1 MMKGNKISFF
11 LFLLFSLPS
20 FAGAAEHQDDFLSD
34 ILKLDISDSV
44 AQPSSPPPVQK
55 KQREKTPKKQK
66 KTADIT
72 DKSKKGT
79 ELSELTAQIT
89 ALRQQNAKL
98 QESQKGSAD
107 ALAKKGT
114 ELSELTAQITAL
126 RQQNAK
132 LQESQKGSADALA
145 KKGTELSE
153 LTAQITALRQQ
164 NAKLQESQK
173 GSADAL
179 AKKGTELSE
188 LTAQIT
194 ALRQQNAKLQ
204 ESQKGSADALAKKG
218 SELSELTA
226 QITAL
231 RQQNAKLQESQKGSA
246 DALAKKGT
254 ELSELTAQITA
265 LRQQNDKPLDK
276 KKPGEMLSYSLGT
289 YYLQK
294 AMMDSK
300 ELEIN
305 GLQIS
310 EKTLTQGFNDAS
322 NKKLKL
328 SEKEI
333 SDALSSV
340 NRTVQR
346 NTRKTESLLREKI
359 GNKHYRKI
367 QPGVYLV
374 VNEKGKGK
382 YADTDVVRFN
392 MFEKKLDGTP
402 VKNTMNAS
410 VLYKKADP
418 LMRKLVNAG
427 LKGGRVTIYGKALYI
442 YKVLPKDISGDEI
455 VSITFSFK

>member
-1 MMKGNKISFF
+1 
-11 LFLLFSLPS
+11 
-20 FAGAAEHQDDFLSD
+20 
-34 ILKLDISDSV
+34 
-44 AQPSSPPPVQK
+44 
-55 KQREKTPKKQK
+55 
-66 KTADIT
+66 
-72 DKSKKGT
+72 
-79 ELSELTAQIT
+79 
-89 ALRQQNAKL
+89 
-98 QESQKGSAD
+98 
-107 ALAKKGT
+107 
-114 ELSELTAQITAL
+114 
-126 RQQNAK
+126 
-132 LQESQKGSADALA
+132 
-145 KKGTELSE
+145 
-153 LTAQITALRQQ
+153 
-164 NAKLQESQK
+164 
-173 GSADAL
+173 
-179 AKKGTELSE
+179 
-188 LTAQIT
+188 
-194 ALRQQNAKLQ
+194 
-204 ESQKGSADALAKKG
+204 
-218 SELSELTA
+218 
-226 QITAL
+226 
-231 RQQNAKLQESQKGSA
+231 
-246 DALAKKGT
+246 
-254 ELSELTAQITA
+254 AQITA

-276 KKPGEMLSYSLGT
+276 KKPGETLSYSLGT

-346 NTRKTESLLREKI
+346 NAKKTESLLREKI
-359 GNKHYRKI
+359 GNKQVRKI

-382 YADTDVVRFN
+382 YAETDVIRFN

-418 LMRKLVNAG
+418 LMKKLVNAG

-442 YKVLPKDISGDEI
+442 YKVLPKDIAGNEMI
-455 VSITFSFK
+455 SITFAFK

>member
-11 LFLLFSLPS
+11 LLLLFSLPS
-20 FAGAAEHQDDFLSD
+20 FTGAAEHQDDFLSD

-55 KQREKTPKKQK
+55 KQREKIPKKQK

-72 DKSKKGT
+72 DKS
-79 ELSELTAQIT
+79 
-89 ALRQQNAKL
+89 
-98 QESQKGSAD
+98 
-107 ALAKKGT
+107 
-114 ELSELTAQITAL
+114 
-126 RQQNAK
+126 
-132 LQESQKGSADALA
+132 
-145 KKGTELSE
+145 
-153 LTAQITALRQQ
+153 
-164 NAKLQESQK
+164 
-173 GSADAL
+173 
-179 AKKGTELSE
+179 
-188 LTAQIT
+188 
-194 ALRQQNAKLQ
+194 
-204 ESQKGSADALAKKG
+204 
-218 SELSELTA
+218 
-226 QITAL
+226 
-231 RQQNAKLQESQKGSA
+231 
-246 DALAKKGT
+246 KKGT

>member
-1 MMKGNKISFF
+1 MKGNKISFF
-11 LFLLFSLPS
+11 LLLLFSLPS
-20 FAGAAEHQDDFLSD
+20 FTGAAEHQVDFLSD

-72 DKSKKGT
+72 DKS
-79 ELSELTAQIT
+79 
-89 ALRQQNAKL
+89 
-98 QESQKGSAD
+98 
-107 ALAKKGT
+107 
-114 ELSELTAQITAL
+114 
-126 RQQNAK
+126 
-132 LQESQKGSADALA
+132 
-145 KKGTELSE
+145 
-153 LTAQITALRQQ
+153 
-164 NAKLQESQK
+164 
-173 GSADAL
+173 
-179 AKKGTELSE
+179 
-188 LTAQIT
+188 
-194 ALRQQNAKLQ
+194 
-204 ESQKGSADALAKKG
+204 
-218 SELSELTA
+218 
-226 QITAL
+226 
-231 RQQNAKLQESQKGSA
+231 
-246 DALAKKGT
+246 KKGT

-382 YADTDVVRFN
+382 YADTDAVRFN

-442 YKVLPKDISGDEI
+442 YKVLPKGKRKLTAVCSHQTRIGNLDAHLI
-455 VSITFSFK
+455 

>member
-1 MMKGNKISFF
+1 MKDNKISFF
-11 LFLLFSLPS
+11 LLLLFSLPS
-20 FAGAAEHQDDFLSD
+20 FTGAAEHQDDFLSD

-44 AQPSSPPPVQK
+44 AQPSSLPPVQK

-126 RQQNAK
+126 RQQN
-132 LQESQKGSADALA
+132 
-145 KKGTELSE
+145 
-153 LTAQITALRQQ
+153 
-164 NAKLQESQK
+164 
-173 GSADAL
+173 
-179 AKKGTELSE
+179 
-188 LTAQIT
+188 
-194 ALRQQNAKLQ
+194 
-204 ESQKGSADALAKKG
+204 
-218 SELSELTA
+218 
-226 QITAL
+226 
-231 RQQNAKLQESQKGSA
+231 
-246 DALAKKGT
+246 
-254 ELSELTAQITA
+254 
-265 LRQQNDKPLDK
+265 DKPLDK
-276 KKPGEMLSYSLGT
+276 KNPGEMLSYSLGT

-382 YADTDVVRFN
+382 YADTDAVRFN

-455 VSITFSFK
+455 VSITFAFK

>member
-1 MMKGNKISFF
+1 
-11 LFLLFSLPS
+11 
-20 FAGAAEHQDDFLSD
+20 
-34 ILKLDISDSV
+34 
-44 AQPSSPPPVQK
+44 
-55 KQREKTPKKQK
+55 
-66 KTADIT
+66 
-72 DKSKKGT
+72 
-79 ELSELTAQIT
+79 
-89 ALRQQNAKL
+89 
-98 QESQKGSAD
+98 
-107 ALAKKGT
+107 
-114 ELSELTAQITAL
+114 
-126 RQQNAK
+126 
-132 LQESQKGSADALA
+132 
-145 KKGTELSE
+145 
-153 LTAQITALRQQ
+153 
-164 NAKLQESQK
+164 
-173 GSADAL
+173 
-179 AKKGTELSE
+179 
-188 LTAQIT
+188 
-194 ALRQQNAKLQ
+194 
-204 ESQKGSADALAKKG
+204 
-218 SELSELTA
+218 
-226 QITAL
+226 
-231 RQQNAKLQESQKGSA
+231 A

-382 YADTDVVRFN
+382 YADTDAVRFN

>member
-1 MMKGNKISFF
+1 MLL
-11 LFLLFSLPS
+11 LFLLPS
-20 FAGAAEHQDDFLSD
+20 FTGAAEHQDDFLSD

-44 AQPSSPPPVQK
+44 AQSSSPPPVQK

-79 ELSELTAQIT
+79 
-89 ALRQQNAKL
+89 
-98 QESQKGSAD
+98 
-107 ALAKKGT
+107 
-114 ELSELTAQITAL
+114 
-126 RQQNAK
+126 
-132 LQESQKGSADALA
+132 
-145 KKGTELSE
+145 
-153 LTAQITALRQQ
+153 
-164 NAKLQESQK
+164 
-173 GSADAL
+173 
-179 AKKGTELSE
+179 
-188 LTAQIT
+188 
-194 ALRQQNAKLQ
+194 
-204 ESQKGSADALAKKG
+204 
-218 SELSELTA
+218 ELSELTA

-382 YADTDVVRFN
+382 YADTDAVRFN

>member
-11 LFLLFSLPS
+11 LLLLFSLPS
-20 FAGAAEHQDDFLSD
+20 FTGAAEHQDDFLSD

-72 DKSKKGT
+72 DKS
-79 ELSELTAQIT
+79 
-89 ALRQQNAKL
+89 
-98 QESQKGSAD
+98 
-107 ALAKKGT
+107 
-114 ELSELTAQITAL
+114 
-126 RQQNAK
+126 
-132 LQESQKGSADALA
+132 
-145 KKGTELSE
+145 
-153 LTAQITALRQQ
+153 
-164 NAKLQESQK
+164 
-173 GSADAL
+173 
-179 AKKGTELSE
+179 
-188 LTAQIT
+188 
-194 ALRQQNAKLQ
+194 
-204 ESQKGSADALAKKG
+204 
-218 SELSELTA
+218 
-226 QITAL
+226 
-231 RQQNAKLQESQKGSA
+231 
-246 DALAKKGT
+246 KKGT

-382 YADTDVVRFN
+382 YADTDAVRFN

>member
-1 MMKGNKISFF
+1 MKGNKISFF
-11 LFLLFSLPS
+11 LLLLFSLPS

-72 DKSKKGT
+72 DKS
-79 ELSELTAQIT
+79 
-89 ALRQQNAKL
+89 
-98 QESQKGSAD
+98 
-107 ALAKKGT
+107 
-114 ELSELTAQITAL
+114 
-126 RQQNAK
+126 
-132 LQESQKGSADALA
+132 
-145 KKGTELSE
+145 
-153 LTAQITALRQQ
+153 
-164 NAKLQESQK
+164 
-173 GSADAL
+173 
-179 AKKGTELSE
+179 
-188 LTAQIT
+188 
-194 ALRQQNAKLQ
+194 
-204 ESQKGSADALAKKG
+204 
-218 SELSELTA
+218 
-226 QITAL
+226 
-231 RQQNAKLQESQKGSA
+231 
-246 DALAKKGT
+246 KKGT

-382 YADTDVVRFN
+382 YADTDAVRFN

-455 VSITFSFK
+455 VSITFAFK

>member
-11 LFLLFSLPS
+11 LLLLFSLPS

-79 ELSELTAQIT
+79 
-89 ALRQQNAKL
+89 
-98 QESQKGSAD
+98 
-107 ALAKKGT
+107 
-114 ELSELTAQITAL
+114 
-126 RQQNAK
+126 
-132 LQESQKGSADALA
+132 
-145 KKGTELSE
+145 
-153 LTAQITALRQQ
+153 
-164 NAKLQESQK
+164 
-173 GSADAL
+173 
-179 AKKGTELSE
+179 
-188 LTAQIT
+188 
-194 ALRQQNAKLQ
+194 
-204 ESQKGSADALAKKG
+204 
-218 SELSELTA
+218 ELSELTA

-382 YADTDVVRFN
+382 YADTDAVRFN

-455 VSITFSFK
+455 VSITFAFK

>member
-11 LFLLFSLPS
+11 LLLLFSLPS
-20 FAGAAEHQDDFLSD
+20 FTGAAEHQVDFLSD

-72 DKSKKGT
+72 DKS
-79 ELSELTAQIT
+79 
-89 ALRQQNAKL
+89 
-98 QESQKGSAD
+98 
-107 ALAKKGT
+107 
-114 ELSELTAQITAL
+114 
-126 RQQNAK
+126 
-132 LQESQKGSADALA
+132 
-145 KKGTELSE
+145 
-153 LTAQITALRQQ
+153 
-164 NAKLQESQK
+164 
-173 GSADAL
+173 
-179 AKKGTELSE
+179 
-188 LTAQIT
+188 
-194 ALRQQNAKLQ
+194 
-204 ESQKGSADALAKKG
+204 
-218 SELSELTA
+218 
-226 QITAL
+226 
-231 RQQNAKLQESQKGSA
+231 
-246 DALAKKGT
+246 KKGT

-382 YADTDVVRFN
+382 YADTDAVRFN

>member
-1 MMKGNKISFF
+1 MKGNKISFF
-11 LFLLFSLPS
+11 LLLLFSLPS

-34 ILKLDISDSV
+34 ILKLDISDSA

-79 ELSELTAQIT
+79 
-89 ALRQQNAKL
+89 
-98 QESQKGSAD
+98 
-107 ALAKKGT
+107 
-114 ELSELTAQITAL
+114 
-126 RQQNAK
+126 
-132 LQESQKGSADALA
+132 
-145 KKGTELSE
+145 
-153 LTAQITALRQQ
+153 
-164 NAKLQESQK
+164 
-173 GSADAL
+173 
-179 AKKGTELSE
+179 
-188 LTAQIT
+188 
-194 ALRQQNAKLQ
+194 
-204 ESQKGSADALAKKG
+204 
-218 SELSELTA
+218 ELSELTA

-382 YADTDVVRFN
+382 YADTDAVRFN

-455 VSITFSFK
+455 VSITFAFK

>member
-1 MMKGNKISFF
+1 MKGNKISFF
-11 LFLLFSLPS
+11 LLLLLSLPS
-20 FAGAAEHQDDFLSD
+20 FTGAAEHQDDFLSD

-72 DKSKKGT
+72 DKSKKST
-79 ELSELTAQIT
+79 ELSELTAQIS

-114 ELSELTAQITAL
+114 ELSELTAQI
-126 RQQNAK
+126 
-132 LQESQKGSADALA
+132 S
-145 KKGTELSE
+145 
-153 LTAQITALRQQ
+153 
-164 NAKLQESQK
+164 
-173 GSADAL
+173 
-179 AKKGTELSE
+179 
-188 LTAQIT
+188 
-194 ALRQQNAKLQ
+194 
-204 ESQKGSADALAKKG
+204 
-218 SELSELTA
+218 
-226 QITAL
+226 
-231 RQQNAKLQESQKGSA
+231 
-246 DALAKKGT
+246 
-254 ELSELTAQITA
+254 A

-276 KKPGEMLSYSLGT
+276 KKPGETLSYSLGT

-305 GLQIS
+305 GLHIS

-382 YADTDVVRFN
+382 YADTDAVRFN

-427 LKGGRVTIYGKALYI
+427 LKGGRVTIYGKAL
-442 YKVLPKDISGDEI
+442 
-455 VSITFSFK
+455 

>member
-1 MMKGNKISFF
+1 MKGNKISFF
-11 LFLLFSLPS
+11 LLLLFSLPS

-72 DKSKKGT
+72 DKS
-79 ELSELTAQIT
+79 
-89 ALRQQNAKL
+89 
-98 QESQKGSAD
+98 
-107 ALAKKGT
+107 
-114 ELSELTAQITAL
+114 
-126 RQQNAK
+126 
-132 LQESQKGSADALA
+132 
-145 KKGTELSE
+145 
-153 LTAQITALRQQ
+153 
-164 NAKLQESQK
+164 
-173 GSADAL
+173 
-179 AKKGTELSE
+179 
-188 LTAQIT
+188 
-194 ALRQQNAKLQ
+194 
-204 ESQKGSADALAKKG
+204 
-218 SELSELTA
+218 
-226 QITAL
+226 
-231 RQQNAKLQESQKGSA
+231 
-246 DALAKKGT
+246 KKGT

-382 YADTDVVRFN
+382 YADTDAVRFN

-427 LKGGRVTIYGKALYI
+427 LKGGQVTIYGKALYI

>member
-1 MMKGNKISFF
+1 MKGNKISFF
-11 LFLLFSLPS
+11 LLLLFSLPS

-79 ELSELTAQIT
+79 
-89 ALRQQNAKL
+89 
-98 QESQKGSAD
+98 
-107 ALAKKGT
+107 
-114 ELSELTAQITAL
+114 
-126 RQQNAK
+126 
-132 LQESQKGSADALA
+132 
-145 KKGTELSE
+145 
-153 LTAQITALRQQ
+153 
-164 NAKLQESQK
+164 
-173 GSADAL
+173 
-179 AKKGTELSE
+179 
-188 LTAQIT
+188 
-194 ALRQQNAKLQ
+194 
-204 ESQKGSADALAKKG
+204 
-218 SELSELTA
+218 ELSELTA

-382 YADTDVVRFN
+382 YADTDAVRFN

-455 VSITFSFK
+455 VSITFAFK

>member
-1 MMKGNKISFF
+1 F
-11 LFLLFSLPS
+11 LLLLFSLPS
-20 FAGAAEHQDDFLSD
+20 FTGAAEHQVDFLSD

-72 DKSKKGT
+72 DKS
-79 ELSELTAQIT
+79 
-89 ALRQQNAKL
+89 
-98 QESQKGSAD
+98 
-107 ALAKKGT
+107 
-114 ELSELTAQITAL
+114 
-126 RQQNAK
+126 
-132 LQESQKGSADALA
+132 
-145 KKGTELSE
+145 
-153 LTAQITALRQQ
+153 
-164 NAKLQESQK
+164 
-173 GSADAL
+173 
-179 AKKGTELSE
+179 
-188 LTAQIT
+188 
-194 ALRQQNAKLQ
+194 
-204 ESQKGSADALAKKG
+204 
-218 SELSELTA
+218 
-226 QITAL
+226 
-231 RQQNAKLQESQKGSA
+231 
-246 DALAKKGT
+246 KKGT

-382 YADTDVVRFN
+382 YADTDAVRFN

>member
-1 MMKGNKISFF
+1 
-11 LFLLFSLPS
+11 
-20 FAGAAEHQDDFLSD
+20 
-34 ILKLDISDSV
+34 
-44 AQPSSPPPVQK
+44 
-55 KQREKTPKKQK
+55 
-66 KTADIT
+66 
-72 DKSKKGT
+72 
-79 ELSELTAQIT
+79 
-89 ALRQQNAKL
+89 
-98 QESQKGSAD
+98 
-107 ALAKKGT
+107 
-114 ELSELTAQITAL
+114 
-126 RQQNAK
+126 
-132 LQESQKGSADALA
+132 
-145 KKGTELSE
+145 
-153 LTAQITALRQQ
+153 
-164 NAKLQESQK
+164 
-173 GSADAL
+173 
-179 AKKGTELSE
+179 
-188 LTAQIT
+188 
-194 ALRQQNAKLQ
+194 
-204 ESQKGSADALAKKG
+204 
-218 SELSELTA
+218 
-226 QITAL
+226 
-231 RQQNAKLQESQKGSA
+231 
-246 DALAKKGT
+246 
-254 ELSELTAQITA
+254 ITA

-382 YADTDVVRFN
+382 YADTDAVRFN

-427 LKGGRVTIYGKALYI
+427 LKGGQVTIYGKALYI

>member
-72 DKSKKGT
+72 DKS
-79 ELSELTAQIT
+79 
-89 ALRQQNAKL
+89 
-98 QESQKGSAD
+98 
-107 ALAKKGT
+107 
-114 ELSELTAQITAL
+114 
-126 RQQNAK
+126 
-132 LQESQKGSADALA
+132 
-145 KKGTELSE
+145 
-153 LTAQITALRQQ
+153 
-164 NAKLQESQK
+164 
-173 GSADAL
+173 
-179 AKKGTELSE
+179 
-188 LTAQIT
+188 
-194 ALRQQNAKLQ
+194 
-204 ESQKGSADALAKKG
+204 
-218 SELSELTA
+218 
-226 QITAL
+226 
-231 RQQNAKLQESQKGSA
+231 
-246 DALAKKGT
+246 KKGT

-382 YADTDVVRFN
+382 YADTDAVRFN

>member
-1 MMKGNKISFF
+1 
-11 LFLLFSLPS
+11 
-20 FAGAAEHQDDFLSD
+20 
-34 ILKLDISDSV
+34 
-44 AQPSSPPPVQK
+44 
-55 KQREKTPKKQK
+55 T
-66 KTADIT
+66 
-72 DKSKKGT
+72 
-79 ELSELTAQIT
+79 
-89 ALRQQNAKL
+89 
-98 QESQKGSAD
+98 
-107 ALAKKGT
+107 
-114 ELSELTAQITAL
+114 
-126 RQQNAK
+126 
-132 LQESQKGSADALA
+132 
-145 KKGTELSE
+145 
-153 LTAQITALRQQ
+153 
-164 NAKLQESQK
+164 
-173 GSADAL
+173 
-179 AKKGTELSE
+179 
-188 LTAQIT
+188 
-194 ALRQQNAKLQ
+194 
-204 ESQKGSADALAKKG
+204 
-218 SELSELTA
+218 ELSELTA

-382 YADTDVVRFN
+382 YADTDAVRFN

-427 LKGGRVTIYGKALYI
+427 LKGGQVTIYGKALYI

>member
-11 LFLLFSLPS
+11 LLLLFSLPS
-20 FAGAAEHQDDFLSD
+20 FTGAAEHQDDFLSD

-79 ELSELTAQIT
+79 
-89 ALRQQNAKL
+89 
-98 QESQKGSAD
+98 
-107 ALAKKGT
+107 
-114 ELSELTAQITAL
+114 
-126 RQQNAK
+126 
-132 LQESQKGSADALA
+132 
-145 KKGTELSE
+145 
-153 LTAQITALRQQ
+153 
-164 NAKLQESQK
+164 
-173 GSADAL
+173 
-179 AKKGTELSE
+179 
-188 LTAQIT
+188 
-194 ALRQQNAKLQ
+194 
-204 ESQKGSADALAKKG
+204 
-218 SELSELTA
+218 ELSELTA

-382 YADTDVVRFN
+382 YADTDAVRFN

>member
-11 LFLLFSLPS
+11 LLLLFSLPS
-20 FAGAAEHQDDFLSD
+20 FTGAAEHQDDFLSD

-72 DKSKKGT
+72 DKSKK
-79 ELSELTAQIT
+79 S
-89 ALRQQNAKL
+89 
-98 QESQKGSAD
+98 
-107 ALAKKGT
+107 
-114 ELSELTAQITAL
+114 
-126 RQQNAK
+126 
-132 LQESQKGSADALA
+132 
-145 KKGTELSE
+145 
-153 LTAQITALRQQ
+153 
-164 NAKLQESQK
+164 
-173 GSADAL
+173 
-179 AKKGTELSE
+179 
-188 LTAQIT
+188 
-194 ALRQQNAKLQ
+194 
-204 ESQKGSADALAKKG
+204 
-218 SELSELTA
+218 
-226 QITAL
+226 
-231 RQQNAKLQESQKGSA
+231 
-246 DALAKKGT
+246 T

-382 YADTDVVRFN
+382 YADTDAVRFN

-455 VSITFSFK
+455 VSITFAFK

>member
-11 LFLLFSLPS
+11 LLLLFSLPS

-72 DKSKKGT
+72 DKS
-79 ELSELTAQIT
+79 
-89 ALRQQNAKL
+89 
-98 QESQKGSAD
+98 
-107 ALAKKGT
+107 
-114 ELSELTAQITAL
+114 
-126 RQQNAK
+126 
-132 LQESQKGSADALA
+132 
-145 KKGTELSE
+145 
-153 LTAQITALRQQ
+153 
-164 NAKLQESQK
+164 
-173 GSADAL
+173 
-179 AKKGTELSE
+179 
-188 LTAQIT
+188 
-194 ALRQQNAKLQ
+194 
-204 ESQKGSADALAKKG
+204 
-218 SELSELTA
+218 
-226 QITAL
+226 
-231 RQQNAKLQESQKGSA
+231 
-246 DALAKKGT
+246 KKGT

-382 YADTDVVRFN
+382 YADTDAVRFN

-455 VSITFSFK
+455 VSITFAFK

>member
-11 LFLLFSLPS
+11 LLLLFSLPS
-20 FAGAAEHQDDFLSD
+20 FTGAAEHQDDFLSD

-44 AQPSSPPPVQK
+44 AQSSSPPPVQK

-79 ELSELTAQIT
+79 ELSELI
-89 ALRQQNAKL
+89 
-98 QESQKGSAD
+98 
-107 ALAKKGT
+107 
-114 ELSELTAQITAL
+114 
-126 RQQNAK
+126 
-132 LQESQKGSADALA
+132 
-145 KKGTELSE
+145 
-153 LTAQITALRQQ
+153 
-164 NAKLQESQK
+164 
-173 GSADAL
+173 
-179 AKKGTELSE
+179 
-188 LTAQIT
+188 
-194 ALRQQNAKLQ
+194 
-204 ESQKGSADALAKKG
+204 
-218 SELSELTA
+218 A

-382 YADTDVVRFN
+382 YADTDAVRFN

-455 VSITFSFK
+455 VSITFAFK

>member
-107 ALAKKGT
+107 ALAKKG
-114 ELSELTAQITAL
+114 S
-126 RQQNAK
+126 
-132 LQESQKGSADALA
+132 
-145 KKGTELSE
+145 
-153 LTAQITALRQQ
+153 
-164 NAKLQESQK
+164 
-173 GSADAL
+173 
-179 AKKGTELSE
+179 
-188 LTAQIT
+188 
-194 ALRQQNAKLQ
+194 
-204 ESQKGSADALAKKG
+204 
-218 SELSELTA
+218 
-226 QITAL
+226 
-231 RQQNAKLQESQKGSA
+231 
-246 DALAKKGT
+246 

-382 YADTDVVRFN
+382 YADTDAVRFN

>member
-1 MMKGNKISFF
+1 MKGNKISFF
-11 LFLLFSLPS
+11 LLLLFSLPS
-20 FAGAAEHQDDFLSD
+20 FTGAAEHQDDFLSD

-79 ELSELTAQIT
+79 
-89 ALRQQNAKL
+89 
-98 QESQKGSAD
+98 
-107 ALAKKGT
+107 
-114 ELSELTAQITAL
+114 
-126 RQQNAK
+126 
-132 LQESQKGSADALA
+132 
-145 KKGTELSE
+145 
-153 LTAQITALRQQ
+153 
-164 NAKLQESQK
+164 
-173 GSADAL
+173 
-179 AKKGTELSE
+179 
-188 LTAQIT
+188 
-194 ALRQQNAKLQ
+194 
-204 ESQKGSADALAKKG
+204 
-218 SELSELTA
+218 ELSELTA

-455 VSITFSFK
+455 VSITFAFK

>member
-1 MMKGNKISFF
+1 MKGNKISFF

-79 ELSELTAQIT
+79 
-89 ALRQQNAKL
+89 
-98 QESQKGSAD
+98 
-107 ALAKKGT
+107 
-114 ELSELTAQITAL
+114 
-126 RQQNAK
+126 
-132 LQESQKGSADALA
+132 
-145 KKGTELSE
+145 
-153 LTAQITALRQQ
+153 
-164 NAKLQESQK
+164 
-173 GSADAL
+173 
-179 AKKGTELSE
+179 
-188 LTAQIT
+188 
-194 ALRQQNAKLQ
+194 
-204 ESQKGSADALAKKG
+204 
-218 SELSELTA
+218 ELSELTA

-382 YADTDVVRFN
+382 YADTDAVRFN

-455 VSITFSFK
+455 VSITFAFK

>member
-1 MMKGNKISFF
+1 M
-11 LFLLFSLPS
+11 LLLFSLPS
-20 FAGAAEHQDDFLSD
+20 FTGAAEHQVDFLSD

-72 DKSKKGT
+72 DKS
-79 ELSELTAQIT
+79 
-89 ALRQQNAKL
+89 
-98 QESQKGSAD
+98 
-107 ALAKKGT
+107 
-114 ELSELTAQITAL
+114 
-126 RQQNAK
+126 
-132 LQESQKGSADALA
+132 
-145 KKGTELSE
+145 
-153 LTAQITALRQQ
+153 
-164 NAKLQESQK
+164 
-173 GSADAL
+173 
-179 AKKGTELSE
+179 
-188 LTAQIT
+188 
-194 ALRQQNAKLQ
+194 
-204 ESQKGSADALAKKG
+204 
-218 SELSELTA
+218 
-226 QITAL
+226 
-231 RQQNAKLQESQKGSA
+231 
-246 DALAKKGT
+246 KKGT

-382 YADTDVVRFN
+382 YADTDAVRFN